1 MSLSK
6 CAILI
11 PLSNL
16 SPGNNQS
23 AELYSSLQEKYIIK
37 FMRLHCVKRN
47 HVSYPSGNITKEGR
61 AIVAYD
67 RERTDAKEILIA
79 SFTEE
84 DIKNGVLSKGSY
96 LKKIVSIGGKK
107 GYI

>member
-11 PLSNL
+11 TLSNL
-16 SPGNNQS
+16 FHGNNQS
-23 AELYSSLQEKYIIK
+23 TELYSSLQEKYIVK
-37 FMRLHCVKRN
+37 FMRLHCVIRN

-67 RERTDAKEILIA
+67 RERTGAKEILIA
-79 SFTEE
+79 SFTED
-84 DIKNGVLSKGSY
+84 DIKNGSLSKGSY
-96 LKKIVSIGGKK
+96 LKKIVSVGGME